1 MKSKL
6 RFVYGPMESAK
17 SALLLMEAYSFESR
31 GIDVI
36 CMKPSIDDRDGAINK
51 IKSRVGLEKECIVI
65 YPDYNIFEIIK
76 NILNSGRRIQWVLV
90 DESQFLTA
98 YQIEELRAVVDT
110 FDINVMCYGLRTD
123 FQTKLFEGSKRLFEL
138 ADDIEEMKISCSCG
152 RKAIVNARF
161 NQNGNIVINGEQI
174 LIGGEDIYK
183 PLCSKCYKEE
193 IKKIK
198 M

>member
-1 MKSKL
+1 MSKL
-6 RFVYGPMESAK
+6 YYKYGPMESAK

-51 IKSRVGLEKECIVI
+51 IKSRVGLEKECIII
-65 YPDYNIFEIIK
+65 YPDYDIFEIIK

-138 ADDIEEMKISCSCG
+138 ADDIEEMKISCACG

-161 NQNGNIVINGEQI
+161 NQNGDIVINGEQI